1 MDDNVL
7 KLKLENKQMKDKYLK
22 MNMHVSNYDVNN
34 YRVKIFLM
42 EKLLNVVVV
51 VNHYD
56 KGREG
61 RFWEWNLFEI
71 YISPTSDQI
80 ILFLVLFFE
89 MLK

>member
-1 MDDNVL
+1 LDDNVL

-61 RFWEWNLFEI
+61 RF
-71 YISPTSDQI
+71 
-80 ILFLVLFFE
+80 
-89 MLK
+89 